1 MVVRNLPNDAIGVG
15 HVPRW
20 PTKAIA
26 IERSGGVE
34 ILSGKGEKM
43 YALVHVAS
51 VARAADLDQPT
62 GDDGS

>member
-1 MVVRNLPNDAIGVG
+1 M
-15 HVPRW
+15 PRW